1 MGEVGGGE
9 RGGKEQDWGQMAA
22 ASMATSQVRTFR
34 HPGGRGKLG
43 PGVRPEPT
51 QSPSSLGALSSSLHT
66 LPSPPMPSD
75 CSALTTLG
83 IPSPPSPQM
92 QP

>member
-1 MGEVGGGE
+1 MKWEVE
-9 RGGKEQDWGQMAA
+9 RGEKKQDWGQMTAM
-22 ASMATSQVRTFR
+22 SMATSQVRTFR
-34 HPGGRGKLG
+34 PPGGRGKLA

-66 LPSPPMPSD
+66 PPSPPMPSD
-75 CSALTTLG
+75 CSALTMLG
-83 IPSPPSPQM
+83 IPSPPSSQM